1 MQFIPN
7 LPINIKDN
15 ISFTTTKLPS
25 SYTYNRYKH
34 SELGTNHKA
43 HEVISN
49 IAVVFLLIIISIVFV
64 KGFDK
69 RIESQDIMLCE
80 SALISKNAEYL
91 RKCQCYYQ
99 SDDIKCLQNY

>member
-1 MQFIPN
+1 MQFMPN

-34 SELGTNHKA
+34 SDLSINHKTNG
-43 HEVISN
+43 VISN